1 MAFWLA
7 RPGQFAEQTAAPRL
21 VFRLHAVAP
30 SLLSKPVASKS
41 PAPAK
46 KKLRQKWSLNAEP
59 MTSYSDDSTND
70 FAL

>member
-21 VFRLHAVAP
+21 AFRLRAVVP
-30 SLLSKPVASKS
+30 SLLSKLVGSKS
-41 PAPAK
+41 PAPARKRLPK
-46 KKLRQKWSLNAEP
+46 KRCHNAGP